1 MCENFKDFTKVL
13 AKYKKI
19 IVFIVVLAAI
29 LLPVV
34 VVIHQ
39 GVDIFSKMKAYRYI
53 GADAPYGK
61 TISVQGQGKVYAKP
75 DIAIINMSVVTEG
88 RNIKDVQDKNTK
100 KMNAVIEFL
109 KGFGIEDKDI
119 KTINYNIYPRY
130 NYESRTIPEII
141 GYEITQTMEVKVRNL
156 EKVGDILDK
165 SVGVGINQISSLR
178 FWIDKDEDLKEQA
191 RKLAIED
198 AKEKAK
204 KLASNLGIRL
214 VKLAGFSEDTGYYP
228 VPMYKEAAGMGGGG
242 TTPDIQ
248 TGENEIII
256 NVSLIYEID

>member
-1 MCENFKDFTKVL
+1 MFENLKGKTKEYKFLL
-13 AKYKKI
+13 AI
-19 IVFIVVLAAI
+19 FFVIVVCLFLVLIVSGIAGFVNKI
-29 LLPVV
+29 KES
-34 VVIHQ
+34 H
-39 GVDIFSKMKAYRYI
+39 YI
-53 GADAPYGK
+53 GANTPYAQ

-75 DIAIINMSVVTEG
+75 DIAIIDMSVVTEG
-88 RNIKDVQDKNTK
+88 KNIKDVQDKNTK
-100 KMNAVIEFL
+100 KMNAVIDFL

-130 NYESRTIPEII
+130 NYENRIIPEII
-141 GYEITQTMEVKVRNL
+141 GYEISQTLELKVRNL

-165 SVGVGINQISSLR
+165 SVGIGINQVSSLR

-191 RKLAIED
+191 RKLAIDD

-204 KLASNLGIRL
+204 KLASNLGIKL
-214 VKLAGFSEDTGYYP
+214 VKLVGFSEDTGYYP
-228 VPMYKEAAGMGGGG
+228 APMYKEAAGMGGGG
-242 TTPDIQ
+242 NTTPDIQ

>member
-1 MCENFKDFTKVL
+1 MFKFCEQKQHKTIFSIL
-13 AKYKKI
+13 GI
-19 IVFIVVLAAI
+19 IVVCLFLVLIVSGIVGI
-29 LLPVV
+29 
-34 VVIHQ
+34 I
-39 GVDIFSKMKAYRYI
+39 SKIKESHYI
-53 GADAPYGK
+53 GANTPYAQ

-75 DIAIINMSVVTEG
+75 DIAIIDMSVVTEG

-100 KMNAVIEFL
+100 KMNTVIDFL

-130 NYESRTIPEII
+130 NYENRIIPEII
-141 GYEITQTMEVKVRNL
+141 GYEISQTLELKVRNL

-165 SVGVGINQISSLR
+165 SVGAGINQVSSLR

-198 AKEKAK
+198 AKQKAK
-204 KLASNLGIRL
+204 KLASNLEIKL
-214 VKLAGFSEDTGYYP
+214 VKLVGFSEDSGVYYP
-228 VPMYKEAAGMGGGG
+228 VSAYKEAAGMGGGG

-248 TGENEIII
+248 TGENKIII

>member
-1 MCENFKDFTKVL
+1 
-13 AKYKKI
+13 
-19 IVFIVVLAAI
+19 
-29 LLPVV
+29 
-34 VVIHQ
+34 
-39 GVDIFSKMKAYRYI
+39 
-53 GADAPYGK
+53 
-61 TISVQGQGKVYAKP
+61 
-75 DIAIINMSVVTEG
+75 MSVVTEG

-100 KMNAVIEFL
+100 KMNAVIDFL

-130 NYESRTIPEII
+130 NYENRIIPEII
-141 GYEITQTMEVKVRNL
+141 GYEISQTLEVKVRNL

-165 SVGVGINQISSLR
+165 SVGVGINQVSSLR

-191 RKLAIED
+191 RKLAIDD

-204 KLASNLGIRL
+204 NLASNLG
-214 VKLAGFSEDTGYYP
+214 VKLVNLVGFTEDNGYYP
-228 VPMYKEAAGMGGGG
+228 VPTYTKEAGGVGGGEVAA
-242 TTPDIQ
+242 PDVQ